1 MPEQKHSPKSG
12 SKNGGAEHVIVG
24 RNPVWEAL
32 EGDDVEV
39 DRVYLQKGLTGRW
52 SDRLRTLARKR
63 GATVQ
68 VVPRARLDRLA
79 KGAVHQGVAASTTP
93 VAYLELE
100 VLLNGI
106 AANPAVV
113 RETKPVLLML
123 DRIEDPRNYG
133 AILRSAAAAGV
144 AGVIV
149 PTRHMAPLSTV
160 AVKASAGAALKIP
173 VARTARLTEAIL
185 QLKERGYWIFGAAGD
200 GETPLW
206 SADWDRPLVLVIGS
220 EGQGIR
226 EEVRRLC
233 DHLVSIPMAG
243 PVESLNA
250 SVATGVICYEVL
262 RDRFHRAAE
271 AE

>member
-1 MPEQKHSPKSG
+1 MPDNPERRKST
-12 SKNGGAEHVIVG
+12 NDDGAEHVIVG

-32 EGDDVEV
+32 DGEDVEV
-39 DRVYLQKGLTGRW
+39 DRVYLQKGMTGRW

-68 VVPRARLDRLA
+68 VVPRARLDRFA
-79 KGAVHQGVAASTTP
+79 QGAAHQGVAASTTP

-100 VLLNGI
+100 ALLNAV
-106 AANPAVV
+106 AANPAGV

-133 AILRSAAAAGV
+133 AILRSAVAAGV

-149 PTRHMAPLSTV
+149 PTRHMAPLSAV

-185 QLKERGYWIFGAAGD
+185 QLKERGYWIFGADGD

-220 EGQGIR
+220 EGRGMR
-226 EEVRRLC
+226 DEVRRLC
-233 DHLVSIPMAG
+233 DHVVSIPLAG

-262 RDRFHRAAE
+262 RDRFARMSAE
-271 AE
+271 E